1 MMRLFTSPRRAAAPS
16 LTRRTGPSALGA
28 TSPGTTSSTPSAAS
42 TRGGSTCPRHQLASA
57 SRANAPPTVRPKR
70 RRSARDAPGMGL
82 EERVDEGRER
92 RSLRE
97 HDECAEEGE
106 HEHDRPEPP
115 FLAHTHE
122 APELSQERYGRGS
135 WHDRLPLAAP
145 RRRCQ
150 YPRGRRS

>member
-16 LTRRTGPSALGA
+16 QTRRTGPSAPGA
-28 TSPGTTSSTPSAAS
+28 TSPGTTSSTPRATS
-42 TRGGSTCPRHQLASA
+42 TRGGSTCPRHQLTSA

-82 EERVDEGRER
+82 EERVDEGREC

-115 FLAHTHE
+115 LLAHAHE
-122 APELSQERYGRGS
+122 GPELAQEGCGAR
-135 WHDRLPLAAP
+135 HDTGLPH
-145 RRRCQ
+145 C
-150 YPRGRRS
+150 G

>member
-16 LTRRTGPSALGA
+16 QTRRTGPSALGA

-70 RRSARDAPGMGL
+70 RRSARDAAPDMGL
-82 EERVDEGRER
+82 EEGVDEGRER

-97 HDECAEEGE
+97 HDERAEEGE

-122 APELSQERYGRGS
+122 GPELAQERCGG
-135 WHDRLPLAAP
+135 
-145 RRRCQ
+145 
-150 YPRGRRS
+150 

>member
-16 LTRRTGPSALGA
+16 QTRRTGPSALGA

-42 TRGGSTCPRHQLASA
+42 A

-70 RRSARDAPGMGL
+70 RRSARDAAPDMGL
-82 EERVDEGRER
+82 EEGVDEGRER

-97 HDECAEEGE
+97 HDERAEEGE

-122 APELSQERYGRGS
+122 GPELAQER
-135 WHDRLPLAAP
+135 
-145 RRRCQ
+145 
-150 YPRGRRS
+150 